1 MANTLHLAV
10 DHQSE
15 LKPGDP
21 GYDPFLDL
29 WGRLARPFEMS
40 STIGALVGLPRK
52 EVAQL
57 LGAVLATSPE
67 AERLLDELPRTIRS
81 LATSMGTNTERCVG
95 ELRGP
100 VLWSETISARS
111 ATFGNPD
118 VFICQT
124 PSRAYDIDENQVLV
138 WALVTVR
145 DAAAMATA
153 DRDARYD
160 TRQMARARRNGDDAA
175 RFAEHPALARVTR
188 ARPSPRA
195 VKRTRSGKHRK
206 SYLPAL
212 EMLDKASN
220 PVDAEFVRA
229 LCDERTRAQHEVLMK
244 LIHRLESF
252 GNRLPE
258 FRVERGALFS
268 GPVQYYHGR
277 RLGDRTQLSG
287 IVIGQLLVDVPERLH
302 DPDRQRADAALRQ
315 RARGRRTM
323 VIMNDADID
332 AAVERAVELA
342 RKG

>member
-1 MANTLHLAV
+1 MANTLHIAI
-10 DHQSE
+10 DHDSD

-29 WGRLARPFEMS
+29 WGRLARPFEVS
-40 STIGALVGLPRK
+40 STIGALVGLPAK

-57 LGAVLATSPE
+57 IGTVLATSAE
-67 AERLLDELPRTIRS
+67 AEHLLDELPRTVRS
-81 LATSMGTNTERCVG
+81 LATSIDTHAERCVG
-95 ELRGP
+95 ALRGP

-118 VFICQT
+118 VFICKT

-138 WALVTVR
+138 WALIMVR
-145 DAAAMATA
+145 DAAQMATA
-153 DRDARYD
+153 DRDARHD
-160 TRQMARARRNGDDAA
+160 TRVVARARRNGDDAA

-188 ARPSPRA
+188 KRPSPRA
-195 VKRTRSGKHRK
+195 VKRTRGGKHRA

-212 EMLDKASN
+212 QMLDKAAN
-220 PVDAEFVRA
+220 PVDADFVRE

-244 LIHRLESF
+244 LVHKLESF

-277 RLGDRTQLSG
+277 RIGDRSRLSG
-287 IVIGQLLVDVPERLH
+287 IVIGQLLVDVPARLH
-302 DPDRQRADAALRQ
+302 DPDRRRAEEALKQ
-315 RARGRRTM
+315 RARGRRSM
-323 VIMNDADID
+323 VIMNDDDID
-332 AAVERAVELA
+332 TAVERAIELA
-342 RKG
+342 RTR